1 MALSRMTCTQAVY
14 IHHCTI
20 TTPSKE
26 GVGVGAQGKGGG
38 GGGGDGDS
46 TDNFAV
52 LWLGQ
57 ALTLPLCGS
66 SSAKLQ
72 ALA

>member
-1 MALSRMTCTQAVY
+1 MTCTHAQAVY
-14 IHHCTI
+14 IHHCTT

-26 GVGVGAQGKGGG
+26 GVGVGGGGGAQGKGGG
-38 GGGGDGDS
+38 GGGDS